1 MRLLLCSAVRS
12 PILALRLTEEDAQLS
27 DFRALPS
34 TPQRVRLT
42 RQCNVTGAVRNDISR
57 LTADFPLH
65 R

>member
-1 MRLLLCSAVRS
+1 MRLLLCCAVRS

-42 RQCNVTGAVRNDISR
+42 AERNVAAHVRNVIS
-57 LTADFPLH
+57 
-65 R
+65 

>member
-1 MRLLLCSAVRS
+1 MRLLLCCAVRS
-12 PILALRLTEEDAQLS
+12 PSLALRLTEEDAQLS

-42 RQCNVTGAVRNDISR
+42 AERNVAAHVRNVISR